1 MLGKQKEN
9 LTDDMSKNIKNKYA
23 VITGSEGSIGQAISM
38 KLINH
43 GYSVIGLDI
52 KDKHSASHTEKFI
65 KVNLSKFANNPTIS
79 KNLIEE
85 IKNLLDGNDLN
96 LLINNA
102 AVQITE
108 KTEEISIESWNS
120 TLSTNL
126 SAPFFLTQKLL
137 PFFSPTNGSVIN
149 ISSIH
154 ARLTKPRFV
163 SYATS
168 KAAISGM
175 TKAMAVDLGSK
186 LRINAIEPAAIE
198 TSMLKESVTSENVND
213 FISSLASFHPQNRIG
228 SPNEIASLVYS
239 LTNGDLRFVHGACI
253 SIDGGISNR
262 LHDPA

>member
-65 KVNLSKFANNPTIS
+65 KVDLSKFANSPTIS

-198 TSMLKESVTSENVND
+198 TSMLKESVTSKNVND

>member
-65 KVNLSKFANNPTIS
+65 KVDLSKFANNPTIS

>member
-1 MLGKQKEN
+1 MLGKLRKGLLINMTE
-9 LTDDMSKNIKNKYA
+9 KIKNRYA
-23 VITGSEGSIGQAISM
+23 VVTGSEGSIGQAISM

-43 GYSVIGLDI
+43 GYTVIGLDI
-52 KDKHSASHTEKFI
+52 KNKHTESHTEKFI
-65 KVNLSKFANNPTIS
+65 KVDLGEFANSPTVS

-85 IKNLLDGNDLN
+85 IKDLLDGNDLN

-108 KTEEISIESWNS
+108 KTEEISIESWHS

-126 SAPFFLTQKLL
+126 SAPFFLIQKLL

-154 ARLTKPRFV
+154 AHLTKPRFV

-198 TSMLKESVTSENVND
+198 TSMLQESVASEKVDD
-213 FISSLASFHPQNRIG
+213 FISCLASFHPQNRIG
-228 SPNEIASLVYS
+228 SPNEIANLVHS

>member
-1 MLGKQKEN
+1 MLGKLKVN
-9 LTDDMSKNIKNKYA
+9 ILINMNKKIKNKYA

-38 KLINH
+38 KLVNH
-43 GYSVIGLDI
+43 GYTVIGLDI
-52 KDKHSASHTEKFI
+52 KNQNPESNTKKYIQVD
-65 KVNLSKFANNPTIS
+65 LSKFANSENTS

-85 IKNLLDGNDLN
+85 IKNLLDGNELH

-108 KTEEISIESWNS
+108 KTEDISIESWNR

-126 SAPFFLTQKLL
+126 TAPFFLVQKLL
-137 PFFSPTNGSVIN
+137 PFFSSIDGSVIN

-154 ARLTKPRFV
+154 ARLTKPKFI

-175 TKAMAVDLGSK
+175 TKAMAVDLGAK

-198 TSMLKESVTSENVND
+198 TTMLEESFSPENVED
-213 FISSLASFHPQNRIG
+213 CLSYLASFHPQNRIG
-228 SPNEIASLVYS
+228 SPDEIANLVHL

-262 LHDPA
+262 LHDPL

>member
-1 MLGKQKEN
+1 MLGKLKEN
-9 LTDDMSKNIKNKYA
+9 LIIDMSKKIKNKCA

-52 KDKHSASHTEKFI
+52 KDKHSESHTEKFI
-65 KVNLSKFANNPTIS
+65 KVDLSKFANSPTVS

-85 IKNLLDGNDLN
+85 IKDLLDGNDLN

-120 TLSTNL
+120 TLSANL
-126 SAPFFLTQKLL
+126 SAPFFLIQKLL

-198 TSMLKESVTSENVND
+198 TSMLKESVSSENVND

-228 SPNEIASLVYS
+228 SPNEIANLVHS

-262 LHDPA
+262 LHDPV